1 MWAHP
6 SKIRTSCSKK
16 WYRPESGIFGIS
28 SSVRS
33 IWHGSGI
40 LYRQLLI
47 SLQWDLEIFWD
58 LDIFTSMNFELTVQ
72 DPRPMPNCSH
82 WCADSK
88 NTTFSHVPFF
98 HARCSNFRAVTHQAL
113 NPKNND
119 QYQLLLSALFKID
132 VSNQIKLLEENKATA
147 LQYILI
153 QMMWCKNLPLFRA
166 YN

>member
-1 MWAHP
+1 MEHP
-6 SKIRTSCSKK
+6 SKIRTNCSKK

-72 DPRPMPNCSH
+72 DPRPMPNCSY

-88 NTTFSHVPFF
+88 NTTFGHVPFF
-98 HARCSNFRAVTHQAL
+98 HARCSNFRAVGRFSNTHG
-113 NPKNND
+113 
-119 QYQLLLSALFKID
+119 
-132 VSNQIKLLEENKATA
+132 
-147 LQYILI
+147 
-153 QMMWCKNLPLFRA
+153 WCTGCMLMEPYL
-166 YN
+166 

>member
-1 MWAHP
+1 MA
-6 SKIRTSCSKK
+6 
-16 WYRPESGIFGIS
+16 ESGIFGIS

-72 DPRPMPNCSH
+72 DPRPMPNCSY

-88 NTTFSHVPFF
+88 NTTFDLVPFF
-98 HARCSNFRAVTHQAL
+98 HARCSNFRAVPGSGTISQLGRGADSNATKIISAAIFSARLL
-113 NPKNND
+113 N
-119 QYQLLLSALFKID
+119 S
-132 VSNQIKLLEENKATA
+132 
-147 LQYILI
+147 
-153 QMMWCKNLPLFRA
+153 R
-166 YN
+166 

>member
-1 MWAHP
+1 MA
-6 SKIRTSCSKK
+6 
-16 WYRPESGIFGIS
+16 ESGIFGIS

-72 DPRPMPNCSH
+72 DPRPMPNCSY

-88 NTTFSHVPFF
+88 NTTFDLVPFF
-98 HARCSNFRAVTHQAL
+98 HARCSNFRAVGYHEGRRMRNSWGQKVEMSCLTFKMQ
-113 NPKNND
+113 NND
-119 QYQLLLSALFKID
+119 LRQSL
-132 VSNQIKLLEENKATA
+132 
-147 LQYILI
+147 
-153 QMMWCKNLPLFRA
+153 
-166 YN
+166 

>member
-1 MWAHP
+1 MPITKRLPHQQLLLINTEEYKFISSTWSCARCKNKPVHP
-6 SKIRTSCSKK
+6 SKIRTSCMKK
-16 WYRPESGIFGIS
+16 WYMAESGIFGIS

-72 DPRPMPNCSH
+72 DPRPMPNCSY

-88 NTTFSHVPFF
+88 NTTCNLVPFF
-98 HARCSNFRAVTHQAL
+98 HARCSNFRAVDSISMV
-113 NPKNND
+113 N
-119 QYQLLLSALFKID
+119 
-132 VSNQIKLLEENKATA
+132 KLLVV
-147 LQYILI
+147 QH
-153 QMMWCKNLPLFRA
+153 
-166 YN
+166 